1 MLIVH
6 RMFVVFGLSI
16 GKLKAVLK
24 RKYSSFN
31 TLSEFLVLKLAKV
44 KVENSDDV
52 LVLKEILVILESSQ
66 PNSTKLLNLI
76 AKVNCCSI

>member
-1 MLIVH
+1 MLDFVVLTTLRSSSASMLIVH

-52 LVLKEILVILESSQ
+52 LVLKEIL
-66 PNSTKLLNLI
+66 
-76 AKVNCCSI
+76 